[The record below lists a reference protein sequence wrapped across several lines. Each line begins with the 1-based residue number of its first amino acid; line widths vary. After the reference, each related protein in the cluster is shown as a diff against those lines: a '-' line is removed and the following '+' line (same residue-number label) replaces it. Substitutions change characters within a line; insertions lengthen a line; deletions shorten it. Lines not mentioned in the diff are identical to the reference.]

1 MFKKGYLLK
10 IMRKNTFGFIA
21 LAAVASLGLSLAIAG
36 CGDSG
41 STAPNPLDGTYS
53 KVIFNYSVLAQEL
66 GAKAEIPAH
75 IASVKYAFRGQ
86 HEDKQ
91 AFVEC
96 RENYTYKFTHKDE
109 AYDQKV
115 VIKGVNLNT
124 TEVTA
129 AYYDENNEL
138 VAVGVDKLS
147 WDKTTEIAQVEKP
160 TIKTVGENSPISFTA
175 SEHVVTKGG
184 HTVLNLTITPNEE
197 GAEPVDITAFASL
210 SGIDE
215 KVLAPVAGLPGS
227 YTGAEYSSAAGLQ
240 IAASVGEKIKITLAD
255 PIYVTDQVPAAI
267 TIVPQPIE
275 GKEVAV
281 EEATAE
287 DPRTLAMLYADES
300 KYVSFG
306 YKVIHFPAR
315 SSSETD
321 IDIAVNE
328 QPIKVLVTA
337 YTDTDGKGPQPEK
350 GVSISD
356 GSKLTFETKHL
367 VETPDEGDLNRLSVK
382 DGILYLDG
390 LNKRNNYFQVAAK
403 FDDGSADG
411 LTDSLRVWAQGAVPY
426 TQFMDT
432 ESNQLLSTLSFEGPK
447 TYNLKMVGGIFN
459 FTRDSVPLDIPE
471 EMIPA
476 DQYPEVAPLQPT
488 TDKAKCYQVEAGKN
502 GYVVEWLGRLE
513 ATTGV
518 SVKRPDDAK
527 WPKFLSLYLMR
538 N

>member
-10 IMRKNTFGFIA
+10 RMRRNNFGFTA
-21 LAAVASLGLSLAIAG
+21 LAAVASLGLSLAISG

-53 KVIFNYSVLAQEL
+53 KVVFNYSVLAQEL
-66 GAKAEIPAH
+66 GAKAEIPAN

-109 AYDQKV
+109 AYDQEV

-129 AYYDENNEL
+129 AYYDVNNEL

-147 WDKTTEIAQVEKP
+147 WDKTTEIAKVEKP

-197 GAEPVDITAFASL
+197 GTEPVDITAFASL

-215 KVLAPVAGLPGS
+215 KVLAPVAGQPGS

-240 IAASVGEKIKITLAD
+240 IAASVGEKIKLTLAD

-315 SSSETD
+315 FSNETD

-328 QPIKVLVTA
+328 QPIKVLATA
-337 YTDTDGKGPQPEK
+337 YTNTKDKGPQPEK
-350 GVSISD
+350 GVDISD
-356 GSKLTFETKHL
+356 DSRISFETKHL
-367 VETPDEGDLNRLSVK
+367 VNTPDEGDLNRLSVEN
-382 DGILYLDG
+382 GILYLDG

-432 ESNQLLSTLSFEGPK
+432 ESNQLLSALSFDDPK
-447 TYNLKMVGGIFN
+447 TYNLKMVGNIFA
-459 FTRDSVPLDIPE
+459 FSRDSVPLDIPE

-476 DQYPEVAPLQPT
+476 DQYPYVAPLQPT
-488 TDKAKCYQVEAGKN
+488 TDKAKCYQAEAGKN
-502 GYVVEWLGRLE
+502 GYVVEWLERLE
-513 ATTGV
+513 ETTEV

-527 WPKFLSLYLMR
+527 WPAFFSLWLMR

>member
-1 MFKKGYLLK
+1 
-10 IMRKNTFGFIA
+10 MRKNTFGFAIG
-21 LAAVASLGLSLAIAG
+21 AAVVGLSLGLAVYG

-41 STAPNPLDGTYS
+41 STTPNPLDES
-53 KVIFNYSVLAQEL
+53 LNKVVFNYSVLAQEL
-66 GAKAEIPAH
+66 GAKVEIPAN
-75 IASVKYAFRGQ
+75 IASVKYVFSGQ

-91 AFVEC
+91 AFVE
-96 RENYTYKFTHKDE
+96 RSEDYTYKFTHKDKD
-109 AYDQKV
+109 YDQEV
-115 VIKGVNLNT
+115 VIRGVSLNA

-138 VAVGVDKLS
+138 VAIGVNKLD
-147 WDKTTEIAQVEKP
+147 WDKTTDIAKVEKP
-160 TIKTVGENSPISFTA
+160 TVQTVDENSLVNFTA
-175 SEHVVTKGG
+175 SEHVIPKGKQ
-184 HTVLNLTITPNEE
+184 VAFNLMITPGQER
-197 GAEPVDITAFASL
+197 AEPVDMTAFAHF

-215 KVLAPVAGLPGS
+215 KILAQDEKALPGV

-240 IAASVGEKIKITLAD
+240 VGASIGEKIKVALD
-255 PIYVTDQVPAAI
+255 EPIYVTDQVPAAI

-287 DPRTLAMLYADES
+287 DPRTLDMLYADES

-315 SSSETD
+315 FSNETD

-356 GSKLTFETKHL
+356 ESKLTFETKHL

-390 LNKRNNYFQVAAK
+390 LNKKNNYFQVAAK

-411 LTDSLRVWAQGAVPY
+411 LTDSLRVWVQGAVPY

-432 ESNQLLSTLSFEGPK
+432 ESNKLLSALSFDDPK
-447 TYNLKMVGGIFN
+447 TYNLKMVGNIFA
-459 FTRDSVPLDIPE
+459 FSHDSVPLDIPE
-471 EMIPA
+471 DMIPA
-476 DQYPEVAPLQPT
+476 DQYPEVAPLQPS
-488 TDKAKCYQVEAGKN
+488 TDKAKCYQAEAGKN
-502 GYVVEWLGRLE
+502 GYVLEWLERLE
-513 ATTGV
+513 KTTTV
-518 SVKRPDDAK
+518 DVKRPDDAK
-527 WPKFLSLYLMR
+527 WPRFFSLYLMG